1 MKEICCSDSKNKTFE
16 HPMVPELTTLL
27 LPLLSMSILP
37 TPPSTRLL
45 TLQHTQSYT
54 LSYLPLLLLIILI
67 ILIIKAMH
75 GHYRKFRK

>member
-1 MKEICCSDSKNKTFE
+1 MKEICCSDTKNKTHE

-27 LPLLSMSILP
+27 LPLPSMSILP
-37 TPPSTRLL
+37 TPPSIRLL

-54 LSYLPLLLLIILI
+54 LGYLPPLLLIILI

-75 GHYRKFRK
+75 GHYRK